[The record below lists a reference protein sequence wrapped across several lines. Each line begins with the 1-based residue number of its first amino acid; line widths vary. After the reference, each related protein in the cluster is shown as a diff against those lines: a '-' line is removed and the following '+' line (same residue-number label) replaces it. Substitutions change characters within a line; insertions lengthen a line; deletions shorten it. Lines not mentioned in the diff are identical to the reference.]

1 MSRQICTCSYVRRDT
16 LVRVPWRIYICAM
29 TSHSVHMTAAEGVV
43 GRRALLSE
51 VLAAGVV
58 VAATAPVSAKVKKAK
73 SGAWAAHEVCIA
85 LTHTLSLAHTHT
97 LALALSVYHARS
109 LTHTHALT
117 LSPLS
122 HTRSLS
128 LLVSL
133 PLSLSSALSHV
144 HSQTHTR
151 THTEILAAFVSLSL
165 FLSSLSPSLSF
176 SLLPL
181 CPLSL
186 SLSPSII
193 QSRLVSHTQFY
204 TLGKSCNTYE

>member
-85 LTHTLSLAHTHT
+85 LTHSLSLAHTHT
-97 LALALSVYHARS
+97 RA
-109 LTHTHALT
+109 HTHIHT
-117 LSPLS
+117 LS
-122 HTRSLS
+122 HT
-128 LLVSL
+128 
-133 PLSLSSALSHV
+133 LSLSY
-144 HSQTHTR
+144 THTR
-151 THTEILAAFVSLSL
+151 TDTHTL
-165 FLSSLSPSLSF
+165 
-176 SLLPL
+176 
-181 CPLSL
+181 
-186 SLSPSII
+186 
-193 QSRLVSHTQFY
+193 SHTH
-204 TLGKSCNTYE
+204 THEHIGVVDGHTGRDVSNG